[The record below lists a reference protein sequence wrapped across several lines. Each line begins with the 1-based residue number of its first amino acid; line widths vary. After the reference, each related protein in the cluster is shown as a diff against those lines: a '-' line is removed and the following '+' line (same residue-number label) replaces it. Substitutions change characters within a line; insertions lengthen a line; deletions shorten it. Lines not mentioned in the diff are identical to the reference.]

1 MMKTLLLALLATLSL
16 SASDIAAFAQKMSYE
31 TVYTQA
37 IEKAKAEDKKV
48 MLLMVTN
55 YCPWCRKF
63 EKRTLVKEEVN
74 SLVHKDYIPLILN
87 REKGEFP
94 QKFLTKRIPVVIFI
108 DPYKEEALHESLGFK
123 NVSDFVKELKI
134 IK

>member
-1 MMKTLLLALLATLSL
+1 MKTLLLVLLTALTL
-16 SASDIAAFAQKMSYE
+16 SASEIAVFAQKMSYE
-31 TVYTQA
+31 TDYKA
-37 IEKAKAEDKKV
+37 ALAKAKDQDKKL
-48 MLLMVTN
+48 MLVMVTN

-74 SLVHKDYIPLILN
+74 TLVHKKYVPLILN

-94 QKFLTKRIPVVIFI
+94 KKFFTKRIPVVIFI
-108 DPYKEEALHESLGFK
+108 DPSKEEAIHESLGYK
-123 NVSDFVKELKI
+123 NVSDFVKELKS